1 MSARRSTKARNSFSN
16 VEYFLRKD
24 YDKLGLEDEL
34 TQALYALQAEYP
46 YIKLSELKRIYNTVC
61 ICRQIGEP

>member
-1 MSARRSTKARNSFSN
+1 MKGYRIHKSELNSI
-16 VEYFLRKD
+16 FLRLIAR
-24 YDKLGLEDEL
+24 KLGLEDEL

-61 ICRQIGEP
+61 ICRQIGEL